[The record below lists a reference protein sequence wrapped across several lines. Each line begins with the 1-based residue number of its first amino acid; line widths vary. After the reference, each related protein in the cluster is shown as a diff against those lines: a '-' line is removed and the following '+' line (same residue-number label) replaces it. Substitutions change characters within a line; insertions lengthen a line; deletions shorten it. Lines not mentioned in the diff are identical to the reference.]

1 MPMVGM
7 KEYDYS
13 PKGIAMAKREAK
25 KTGKK
30 MVVKKV
36 AKKAAAKKKS
46 TMVRK
51 KGM

>member
-7 KEYDYS
+7 KEFDYS

-30 MVVKKV
+30 MVVKKT
-36 AKKAAAKKKS
+36 AKKVAKKKS

>member
-1 MPMVGM
+1 MPRVGM
-7 KEYDYS
+7 KEFDYS

-30 MVVKKV
+30 MVVKKT
-36 AKKAAAKKKS
+36 ASKSIKKKS

>member
-7 KEYDYS
+7 KEFDYS

-30 MVVKKV
+30 MVVKKTT
-36 AKKAAAKKKS
+36 KKIAKKKS

>member
-7 KEYDYS
+7 KEFDYS

-30 MVVKKV
+30 MVVKKKTT
-36 AKKAAAKKKS
+36 KKVAKKKS

>member
-7 KEYDYS
+7 KEFDYS

-30 MVVKKV
+30 MVVKKTT
-36 AKKAAAKKKS
+36 KKVAKKKS

>member
-7 KEYDYS
+7 KEFDYS

-30 MVVKKV
+30 MVVKKTT
-36 AKKAAAKKKS
+36 KKVVKKKS